1 MATRFNPAGELTRSQ
16 FLNES
21 FQRAIAHWNNSRLSP
36 SVPHDGWQHEIDDE
50 ARMRRLE
57 GGFIEELLGEVA
69 CRASAAPTDPDGFI
83 AWFEDLKDSGPGQND
98 PLFPWIAEDA
108 TRAQLL
114 WFFEQET
121 AGEAGFDD
129 IVALTQVKMPLVPKL
144 EMANNYWDEMG
155 RGNVRGVHGPMLEAL
170 AETLGVVPDIDT
182 TVWESLALANTF
194 TAFATNRRYA
204 WHSVGLLGV
213 TELTAPARS
222 ALVAKGLRRL
232 GLSDRERR
240 YFELHAHID
249 VKHSVD
255 WNEKVLSPLVGEDP
269 SRARWIAEG
278 ALARMLCA
286 ERCFDRYRA
295 HLWDAVSTC

>member
-1 MATRFNPAGELTRSQ
+1 MATRPNLAGEQRRSQ
-16 FLNES
+16 FLNEP
-21 FQRAIAHWNNSRLSP
+21 FQRALAHWNHVRLAP
-36 SVPHDGWQHEIDDE
+36 AAPHRNWQAEIDFE
-50 ARMRRLE
+50 AKMRRLE
-57 GGFIEELLGEVA
+57 GGFVEELLGDVA
-69 CRASAAPTDPDGFI
+69 DAAALAPIDPDGFV
-83 AWFEDLKDSGPGQND
+83 AWFEELKTSGPGQND
-98 PLFPWIAEDA
+98 PLFPWIAADA
-108 TRAQLL
+108 TREQLL

-155 RGNVRGVHGPMLEAL
+155 RGNIRGVHGPMLDAL
-170 AETLGVVPDIDT
+170 AETLGVQPDVDT
-182 TVWESLALANTF
+182 TVWESLALASTF

-213 TELTAPARS
+213 TELTAPSRS
-222 ALVAKGLRRL
+222 ADVAKGLRRL

-249 VKHSVD
+249 VKHSID
-255 WNEKVLSPLVGEDP
+255 WNEKVLAPLVAEDP

-295 HLWDAVSTC
+295 HLWNASATR